1 MESIILF
8 IYILVG
14 ILIIWI
20 VFKILRKLFPLILL
34 AVLLFFAYFFLMRER
49 SEEPK
54 TKIQDF
60 ISSKIST
67 FSNLKKECKK
77 QNLDKEMD
85 CFCRIISSN
94 KKALK
99 NLEDKNYSDKI
110 NSFLES
116 KKDDIASC
124 LN

>member
-1 MESIILF
+1 
-8 IYILVG
+8 
-14 ILIIWI
+14 
-20 VFKILRKLFPLILL
+20 
-34 AVLLFFAYFFLMRER
+34 MRER

-67 FSNLKKECKK
+67 LSNLKKECKK
-77 QNLDKEMD
+77 QNLDKKMD

-94 KKALK
+94 KKTLK
-99 NLEDKNYSDKI
+99 NLDDKDLSDKI
-110 NSFLES
+110 NSILES
-116 KKDDIASC
+116 KKDDIVSC